1 MPVDLI
7 VQVAMSEEAQPFLDM
22 ADTVSNED
30 VVGGAS
36 FRTLTIGSR
45 SVALLTSGIGAV
57 NAAHAATVA
66 VGRYGTVTPFVSAG
80 TAGGLA
86 ADITVGTVV
95 IGTDVINLD
104 ADVRAFGYALGQ
116 VPRMPE
122 TYVTDVALADQL
134 FATNHEFPVIRGR
147 IGSGEKFATLDI
159 ALKLREDFPS
169 VVAVDMESVAIAQ
182 IAFKSGNP
190 FVAVRAISDVC
201 APDGTEFLTHVDD
214 AALRSARATQQ
225 IAAGLSLPNQ
235 TA

>member
-1 MPVDLI
+1 MSVDLI
-7 VQVAMSEEAQPFLDM
+7 VQVAMVDEAQPFLDM
-22 ADTVSNED
+22 ADSVSDED

-36 FRTLTIGSR
+36 FRILSLAGR
-45 SVALLTSGIGAV
+45 SIALVTSGIGAV

-66 VGRYGTVTPFVSAG
+66 VSRYGNSVPIISAG

-95 IGTDVINLD
+95 IATDVINLD

-122 TYVTDVALADQL
+122 TYVSDAALANSRFEAD
-134 FATNHEFPVIRGR
+134 HEFPVVRGR
-147 IGSGEKFATLDI
+147 IGSGEKFATSDI

-169 VVAVDMESVAIAQ
+169 VIAVDMESVAIAQ
-182 IAFKSGNP
+182 IAFKYGNP

-214 AALRSARATQQ
+214 AAVRSAQVV
-225 IAAGLSLPNQ
+225 IK
-235 TA
+235 

>member
-1 MPVDLI
+1 MSVDLI

-22 ADTVSNED
+22 ADAVSAED
-30 VVGGAS
+30 AVGGAS
-36 FRTLTIGSR
+36 FRNLAVGTR
-45 SVALLTSGIGAV
+45 SIALVTSGIGAV

-66 VGRYGTVTPFVSAG
+66 VSRYGTGAPIVSAG

-95 IGTDVINLD
+95 IATDVINLD

-122 TYVTDVALADQL
+122 TYVSDVALADSV
-134 FATNHEFPVIRGR
+134 FDADHEYPVIRGR
-147 IGSGEKFATLDI
+147 IGSGEKFATTDI

-182 IAFKSGNP
+182 IAYKYGNP

-214 AALRSARATQQ
+214 AALRSATTV
-225 IAAGLSLPNQ
+225 Q
-235 TA
+235 TLL